1 MNTIIETKGLNYR
14 YGTQDAVRNL
24 DLTVPQG
31 SIFAL
36 LGPNG
41 AGKTTT
47 LKTLMNIIEP
57 SAGEAF
63 VLGVPT
69 KRLGAAEFQRIG
81 YVSENQEMPDWMTVG
96 AFLAYC
102 RPFYPGWDEDF
113 CSRLAKQFQLPL
125 DRKLKQLSR
134 GMKMKAA
141 LLSSLAYRPQ
151 LLVLDEP
158 FSGLDPLARDEFISG
173 MLALVDEADWTLLIS
188 SHDIEE
194 VERLVD
200 WVGFLERGNLRVCE
214 PVAKLQER
222 FRRIE
227 VALDT
232 PPAPNAPPPLPH
244 ADWLDISLIA
254 HSLSFVES
262 RFHPAGIEV
271 KVRQVYPHAR
281 EIQSSPMTLREIFV
295 ALARSP
301 LPTAP
306 ALN

>member
-1 MNTIIETKGLNYR
+1 MNAIIETKGLNYR
-14 YGTQDAVRNL
+14 YGSQDAVRDL

-57 SAGEAF
+57 CSGAAT
-63 VLGVPT
+63 VMGVPST
-69 KRLGAAEFQRIG
+69 RLGPAEFQRIG
-81 YVSENQEMPDWMTVG
+81 YVSENQELPEWMTVG
-96 AFLAYC
+96 AFLDYC
-102 RPFYPGWDEDF
+102 RAFYPAWDADF
-113 CSRLAKQFQLPL
+113 CKRMTEQFQLPL
-125 DRKLKQLSR
+125 DRKLKHLSR

-158 FSGLDPLARDEFISG
+158 FSGLDPLARDEFVSG
-173 MLALVDEADWTLLIS
+173 MLALVDESDWTILIS

-200 WVGFLERGNLRVCE
+200 WVGFLENGSLRVCE
-214 PVAKLQER
+214 PVAALQER
-222 FRRIE
+222 FRRME
-227 VALDT
+227 VALEGG
-232 PPAPNAPPPLPH
+232 PAPDVPPPLPPP
-244 ADWLDISLIA
+244 DWLGISINS

-262 RFHPAGIEV
+262 RYRSEGIETR
-271 KVRQVYPHAR
+271 VRGTYPAAR
-281 EIQSSPMTLREIFV
+281 EIQSSEMSLREIFV
-295 ALARSP
+295 ALARNPQPS
-301 LPTAP
+301 TRTK
-306 ALN
+306 